1 MKLTEDNYTE
11 LAEKVIVKLSQE
23 KRPNGKPVQMVT
35 TSKIRNLLAMTAD
48 IYNDVVNSQDEK
60 LSTDIVGRI
69 KYMKIRFVYEAGRQA
84 EVKKLV
90 EQAGLLKHLDDI
102 GNSRKQYILF
112 SRYMEALVA
121 YRKFYGGKDD

>member
-48 IYNDVVNSQDEK
+48 IYNDVINSQDEK
-60 LSTDIVGRI
+60 LSTDIAGRI

-90 EQAGLLKHLDDI
+90 EQAGLLEHLDDI

>member
-11 LAEKVIVKLSQE
+11 LAEKVIVKLSKE

-90 EQAGLLKHLDDI
+90 EQAGLLEHLV
-102 GNSRKQYILF
+102 